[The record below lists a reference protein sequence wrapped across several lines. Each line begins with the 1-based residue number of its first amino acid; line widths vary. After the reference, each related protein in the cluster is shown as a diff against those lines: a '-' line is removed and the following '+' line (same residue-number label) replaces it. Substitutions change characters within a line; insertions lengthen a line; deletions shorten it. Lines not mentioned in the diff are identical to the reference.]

1 MRPLLPC
8 FALMAALLW
17 TPFPASAQETPD
29 QTPDQTPDAFPPG
42 PVTDTPGDLFAEG
55 YRHLTGQG
63 VPRDATRA
71 AASFLEAA
79 RMGEPQAQFQLGIMF
94 MDGLA
99 VPRDLLWA
107 WLWLDRAH
115 DHPDLPDDARQLAQ
129 GRLATATLLLTADQ
143 KRRLGI
149 N

>member
-1 MRPLLPC
+1 MRSLLPC

-17 TPFPASAQETPD
+17 TPLAASAQETPA
-29 QTPDQTPDAFPPG
+29 QTPATEA
-42 PVTDTPGDLFAEG
+42 PGDIFAEG

-63 VPRDATRA
+63 VPKDATRA
-71 AASFLEAA
+71 AACFLEAA

-94 MDGLA
+94 MDGLG

-107 WLWLDRAH
+107 WFWLDRAYN
-115 DHPDLPDDARQLAQ
+115 HPDLPDAAQQLAQ
-129 GRLATATLLLTADQ
+129 GRLATATLLLSPDQ

-149 N
+149 K

>member
-1 MRPLLPC
+1 MRAILP
-8 FALMAALLW
+8 FLALMAALAWMPLS
-17 TPFPASAQETPD
+17 ASAQQAPART
-29 QTPDQTPDAFPPG
+29 
-42 PVTDTPGDLFAEG
+42 PVTQAPGDLFAEG

-71 AASFLEAA
+71 AVSFLEAA

-94 MDGLA
+94 MDGLG

-107 WLWLDRAH
+107 WFWLNRAH
-115 DHPDLPDDARQLAQ
+115 DHPHLPDAARQLAQ
-129 GRLATATLLLTADQ
+129 GRLATVMLLLSPDQ

-149 N
+149 T

>member
-1 MRPLLPC
+1 MRAILPC
-8 FALMAALLW
+8 FSLAAALLW
-17 TPFPASAQETPD
+17 APLAASAQETPSWS
-29 QTPDQTPDAFPPG
+29 PGAFPPG
-42 PVTDTPGDLFAEG
+42 TVTDTPGDIFAEG
-55 YRHLTGQG
+55 YRHLTGQS

-71 AASFLEAA
+71 AAYFLEAA
-79 RMGEPQAQFQLGIMF
+79 RLGDPQAQFQLGIMF

-107 WLWLDRAH
+107 WFWLNRAH

-129 GRLATATLLLTADQ
+129 GRLATATLLLNPDQ

>member
-8 FALMAALLW
+8 FALMATLLW
-17 TPFPASAQETPD
+17 TPFPASSQETPD
-29 QTPDQTPDAFPPG
+29 Q
-42 PVTDTPGDLFAEG
+42 TPGDLFAEG

-63 VPRDATRA
+63 VPKDATRA

-107 WLWLDRAH
+107 WFWLDRAH
-115 DHPDLPDDARQLAQ
+115 DHPDLPDAARQLAQ

>member
-1 MRPLLPC
+1 MRHLLPC

-17 TPFPASAQETPD
+17 TTFVASAQETPA
-29 QTPDQTPDAFPPG
+29 QM
-42 PVTDTPGDLFAEG
+42 PGDLFAEG

-63 VPRDATRA
+63 VSRDATRA

-79 RMGEPQAQFQLGIMF
+79 RMGEPQAQFQLGVMF
-94 MDGLA
+94 MDGLG

-107 WLWLDRAH
+107 WFWLNRAH

-129 GRLATATLLLTADQ
+129 GRLATATLLLTTDQ

-149 N
+149 K

>member
-1 MRPLLPC
+1 MRHLLPC

-17 TPFPASAQETPD
+17 TPLAASAQETPD
-29 QTPDQTPDAFPPG
+29 QTPATEA
-42 PVTDTPGDLFAEG
+42 PGDLFAEG

-63 VPRDATRA
+63 VPKDATRA
-71 AASFLEAA
+71 TVYFLEAA

-94 MDGLA
+94 MDGLG

-107 WLWLDRAH
+107 WFWLDRAH
-115 DHPDLPDDARQLAQ
+115 DHPDLPDAAQQLAQ
-129 GRLATATLLLTADQ
+129 GRLATATLLLSPDQ

-149 N
+149 K